1 MAGSQVF
8 SAPVVEGHGGGA
20 GPAYLAKTLEAE
32 LQAIIEPWLPS
43 KPRVCAAGGATLD
56 LSTTHIGIRV
66 ASTIP
71 LIHLKS
77 QAGIA
82 QHWRSTYSGDKNARD
97 SIAQLLRP
105 RLSPA
110 GPTNGRALPGRPAAW
125 ATRQHQHHK
134 PDRLAA
140 LRGGRCLPPSPI
152 GRDRPLGGL
161 WFACVLS
168 PAGDCRCALSQPNLP
183 PSRPPTLF
191 PKHWRGLTKRV
202 STRDWAAALADGR
215 QERAF
220 REAAVSDD
228 GDWAALDICW

>member
-56 LSTTHIGIRV
+56 LSTTHIGIHI

-110 GPTNGRALPGRPAAW
+110 GPTNGRALPDRPHGPRDSADSTNTTNPTGWLRFVGVAASHPHPSGETVRLGDCGLPACCRRQATAAVLYLSPISLPRIRPPSSQSTGGGWRRGCRLEVSGCQTHSGPRRW
-125 ATRQHQHHK
+125 ATGDSS
-134 PDRLAA
+134 P
-140 LRGGRCLPPSPI
+140 RGCGR
-152 GRDRPLGGL
+152 R
-161 WFACVLS
+161 
-168 PAGDCRCALSQPNLP
+168 
-183 PSRPPTLF
+183 
-191 PKHWRGLTKRV
+191 
-202 STRDWAAALADGR
+202 
-215 QERAF
+215 
-220 REAAVSDD
+220 
-228 GDWAALDICW
+228 